1 MTIINKISV
10 KYSGYNKYNEY
21 ETKEVN
27 FASERDADIFMS
39 EMENHEGIKFITKI
53 VNWKIEGRK

>member
-39 EMENHEGIKFITKI
+39 EMENHKGIKFITKI
-53 VNWKIEGRK
+53 VNWKIEERK